1 MSQAA
6 HGQALVQRDMAAGTA
21 AIRQILS
28 NIDIINAEHERAD
41 VTEEMR
47 SAELTRQW
55 GEAQA

>member
-1 MSQAA
+1 
-6 HGQALVQRDMAAGTA
+6 MAAGTA